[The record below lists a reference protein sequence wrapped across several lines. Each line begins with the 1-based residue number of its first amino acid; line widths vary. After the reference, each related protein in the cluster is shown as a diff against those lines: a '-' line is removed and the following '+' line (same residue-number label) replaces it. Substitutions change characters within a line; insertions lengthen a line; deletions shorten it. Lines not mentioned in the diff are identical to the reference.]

1 MKKILQDISKKALLL
16 NEMDFTEVQKTS
28 KWLGKRPNTEGGMIA
43 VEKRLNLKLP
53 EDYRDFMQIVDGFA
67 QYQSTGVAFLS
78 ISEVDYLRKMDGEMI
93 EAWQGDAPED
103 ETILALKNAIL
114 IGRSDDKV
122 QSFFLVPP
130 FGKHQNWRYWLFAH
144 WIPGANEFQNLETYF
159 NEELAFLKTET
170 KGLRKPK
177 PKDTT
182 DLSLQNAVFEHDWNT
197 VFERGIHFAKN
208 KIYQYYYNGD
218 GDILKLLLLAAHQT
232 NRFEDLKMF
241 LETPE
246 CLAFSNEFLVNHY
259 KEAVKNKL
267 QFIDSIQFIVFTPQN
282 PPRPLADID
291 ASIAKNMKWVLKSD
305 NPRVKLNYQLLFLFD
320 GGNAED
326 FLKLYNT
333 RTEEIDSDN
342 YLKAAVIWAQQ
353 NKNAEAKHAIEGFY
367 KLGLP
372 MRPLEPF
379 LNKTLFPLMTAE
391 FSKHVFESATNR

>member
-16 NEMDFTEVQKTS
+16 NEMDFSEVQKTS
-28 KWLGKRPNTEGGMIA
+28 KWLGKRPNTEGGIIA
-43 VEKRLNLKLP
+43 AEQRLGIHLP
-53 EDYRDFMQIVDGFA
+53 EDYRNFMQIVDGFA
-67 QYQSTGVAFLS
+67 QYRGTGVAFLP
-78 ISEVDYLRKMDGEMI
+78 ISDVDFLHKIDGEMI

-103 ETILALKNAIL
+103 ETILALKNAVV
-114 IGRSDDKV
+114 IGQSDDKV
-122 QSFFLVPP
+122 QYFLLIPP
-130 FGKHQNWRYWLFAH
+130 FGKQQNWRYWLFAH
-144 WIPGANEFQNLETYF
+144 WIPGAREFLNLETYF
-159 NEELAFLKTET
+159 NEELVFLKTET

-182 DLSLQNAVFEHDWNT
+182 DLSLQNAVFQYDWNT
-197 VFERGIHFAKN
+197 VFERGIHFSKN

-232 NRFEDLKMF
+232 DRFEDLKTF
-241 LETPE
+241 LDTPE
-246 CLAFSNEFLVNHY
+246 CLAFSNEFLINQY
-259 KEAVKNKL
+259 KEAVENKL
-267 QFIDSIQFIVFTPQN
+267 QFVDFQQHIVFTLQI

-291 ASIAKNMKWVLKSD
+291 DSIAKNMKWVLKSD

-326 FLKLYNT
+326 FLRLYNT

-342 YLKAAVIWAQQ
+342 YLKAAIILTQQ
-353 NKNAEAKHAIEGFY
+353 NKNDEAKQAIEGFY

-379 LNKTLFPLMTAE
+379 LNKTLFPLMKEA
-391 FSKHVFESATNR
+391 FSKQIFESTTNP